1 MGFPLKTKRVLL
13 GNQTIGDGSFMVIA
27 GPCSIE
33 SPEQFRQTVTG
44 IKKHGVSLVRG
55 GIFKLR
61 TDPRSFQGLGED
73 AFQWIRQ
80 ICKDLGVSLL
90 SEVIDPRQVG
100 EMAELVDVFQVGT
113 RNMYNYAL
121 LKELGKSKKPVVLKR
136 AFSALVEEWVLA
148 SEYISREGNDQVVL
162 CERGV
167 RSFDKVTRN
176 MLDLGAVAWLK
187 ARTEFPVIVD
197 PSHGTGVA
205 DLVKPMA
212 LASAAVG
219 ADGLLVEVHP
229 NPKLALSD
237 SFQAIDLG
245 TFDSLMGDLKKLLEC
260 QGRKLSGL

>member
-1 MGFPLKTKRVLL
+1 MGFPLKTKQVSM
-13 GNQTIGDGSFMVIA
+13 GSISVGDGGFTVIA

-33 SPEQFRQTVTG
+33 SPEQFRQTIAG
-44 IKKHGVSLVRG
+44 IKKHGVSVVRG

-61 TDPRSFQGLGED
+61 TDPRSFQGLGEE

-80 ICKDLGVSLL
+80 ICKESGVSLL
-90 SEVIDPRQVG
+90 SEVIDPRQVA
-100 EMAELVDVFQVGT
+100 EMADWVDVFQVGT

-121 LKELGKSKKPVVLKR
+121 LKELGQCKKPVVLKR
-136 AFSALVEEWVLA
+136 AFSALVEEWILA
-148 SEYISREGNDQVVL
+148 SEYISREGNDQIVL

-167 RSFDKVTRN
+167 RSFDKITRN

-197 PSHGTGVA
+197 PSHGTGVS

-212 LASAAVG
+212 LAAAAVG

-245 TFDSLMGDLKKLLEC
+245 VFDSLMSDLKKLLEC
-260 QGRKLSGL
+260 QGRKLTGL